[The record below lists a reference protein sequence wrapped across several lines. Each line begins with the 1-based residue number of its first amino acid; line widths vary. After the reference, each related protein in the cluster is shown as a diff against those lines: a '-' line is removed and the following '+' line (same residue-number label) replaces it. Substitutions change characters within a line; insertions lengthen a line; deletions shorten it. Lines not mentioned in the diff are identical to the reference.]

1 MKNKNKLAYLTVLSI
16 LPFLLGAQ
24 ENYDTDTF
32 ENYVADQ
39 EVQESLNEAQETLCK
54 IANMGTKELAN
65 DGAYKA
71 TQTLDLCSQ
80 STGGSGSSD
89 GASATATVSAQ
100 SSTTASSATSGD
112 TAVAA
117 VEIDEFTIDSQFLI
131 DGSQVS
137 KLWFAD
143 TAPYDMQTNDNPK
156 TLSYV
161 KLVQTDGESAD
172 KRFGD
177 FVAQWQA
184 YANGNR
190 PEDFPEDSW
199 VLIYECSPERIATG
213 YS

>member
-1 MKNKNKLAYLTVLSI
+1 MKNTNKLAYLTALSI
-16 LPFLLGAQ
+16 LPFFLGAQ

-39 EVQESLNEAQETLCK
+39 EVQESLNNAQETLCQ

-71 TQTLDLCSQ
+71 TQSLNLCSQ

-100 SSTTASSATSGD
+100 SSTSASSATNGD
-112 TAVAA
+112 TAVEV

-137 KLWFAD
+137 KLWFED
-143 TAPYDMQTNDNPK
+143 TTPWDERTNNQPK
-156 TLSYV
+156 MLSYV
-161 KLVQTDGESAD
+161 KLVQTDGESAE

-177 FVAQWQA
+177 FVAQWQG
-184 YANGNR
+184 YAGR
-190 PEDFPEDSW
+190 S
-199 VLIYECSPERIATG
+199 RK
-213 YS
+213 